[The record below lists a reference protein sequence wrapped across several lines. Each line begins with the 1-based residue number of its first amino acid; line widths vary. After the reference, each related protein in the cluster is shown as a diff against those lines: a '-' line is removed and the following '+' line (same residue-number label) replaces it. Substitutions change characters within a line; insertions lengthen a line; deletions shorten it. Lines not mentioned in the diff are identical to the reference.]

1 MCNRPAA
8 EVETP
13 AFRRARSVD
22 QSMQLIRDSSLR
34 LSNTVLSQG
43 SIALLGD
50 ACHPTLPY
58 QGQGAAMAVEDGA
71 ILGLLLNKLQAAG
84 LSMQSGERNAQ
95 INTVLR
101 LYEQLRKD
109 RTKTNV
115 AGAVS
120 TRHYYHLHDGEEQRQ
135 RDEDLAAMP
144 SSNWQGSCAFIWA
157 DAEYQRSLLGFDVL
171 ADASEKF
178 DQAAAA
184 FPIRMPSSR
193 L

>member
-1 MCNRPAA
+1 
-8 EVETP
+8 
-13 AFRRARSVD
+13 VD
-22 QSMQLIRDSSLR
+22 QSMQHVREPSLCPA
-34 LSNTVLSQG
+34 NVVFFQG

-71 ILGLLLNKLQAAG
+71 ILGLLLDKLQAAG
-84 LSMQSGERNAQ
+84 LSTQSGERNAQ

-178 DQAAAA
+178 EQAAAA